1 MNGYIVHHVERSFGI
16 VRDVYTWKCKDC
28 RTRIH
33 ARDAHTASVHAR
45 RHECPTQPIG
55 AQP

>member
-1 MNGYIVHHVERSFGI
+1 MNGYIVHHVDRSHGLI
-16 VRDVYTWKCKDC
+16 RDAFSWRCPDC

-33 ARDAHTASVHAR
+33 ARDPHTASVHAR